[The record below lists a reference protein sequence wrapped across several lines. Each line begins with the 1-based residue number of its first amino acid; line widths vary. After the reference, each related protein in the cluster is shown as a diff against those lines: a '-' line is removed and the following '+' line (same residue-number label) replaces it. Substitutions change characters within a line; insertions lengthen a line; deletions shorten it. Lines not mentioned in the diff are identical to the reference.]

1 MSSARQYDYGKP
13 ADTLSEWA
21 SKVKSLQT
29 LVDQDDAEE
38 RTRLEREIE
47 RARSERARRR
57 GKSIDFTTA
66 QCVSKLQASWRQNRY

>member
-13 ADTLSEWA
+13 VDTLSEWA

-57 GKSIDFTTA
+57 GKSVDFTTS
-66 QCVSKLQASWRQNRY
+66 QCVSKLQASWRQKRY